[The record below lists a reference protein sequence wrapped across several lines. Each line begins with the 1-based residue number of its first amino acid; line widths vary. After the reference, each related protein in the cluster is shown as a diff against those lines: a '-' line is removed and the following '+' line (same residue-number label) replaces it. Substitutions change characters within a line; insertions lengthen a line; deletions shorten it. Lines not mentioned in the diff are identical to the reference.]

1 VHYESRND
9 WRDAERPSSF
19 FSSFFFFFFTKLL
32 GILLR
37 NLTFDQTVHAYV
49 SYFFLYQ
56 VLIFAFYYDVLH
68 FIL

>member
-1 VHYESRND
+1 MSLVTTGATQSGLQV
-9 WRDAERPSSF
+9 SF
-19 FSSFFFFFFTKLL
+19 QVFFLFFTKLL